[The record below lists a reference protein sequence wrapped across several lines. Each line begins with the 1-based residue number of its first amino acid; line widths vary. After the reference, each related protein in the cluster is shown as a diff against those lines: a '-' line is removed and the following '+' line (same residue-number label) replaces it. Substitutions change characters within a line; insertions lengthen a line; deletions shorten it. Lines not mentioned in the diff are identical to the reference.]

1 MEKKD
6 YSTAITAL
14 MIIIA
19 IIGYLFTIL
28 YFGLK

>member
-1 MEKKD
+1 MKNKD
-6 YSTAITAL
+6 FSTAITAL

-28 YFGLK
+28 FFGLK